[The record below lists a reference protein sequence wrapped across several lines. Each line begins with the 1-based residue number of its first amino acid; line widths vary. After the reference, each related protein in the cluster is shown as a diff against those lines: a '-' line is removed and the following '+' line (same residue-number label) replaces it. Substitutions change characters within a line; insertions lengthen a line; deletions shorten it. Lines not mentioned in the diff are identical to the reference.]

1 MRKLLLVAVAALGLL
16 ASCTVTAP
24 FAATSNTLSK
34 DAKVGTSNYI
44 SLFGG
49 AIMLGDAGINLAA
62 KKAGITKISVVDT
75 KVTNYANIYAKV
87 ETFVYGD

>member
-16 ASCTVTAP
+16 ASCSVTTP
-24 FAATSNTLSK
+24 LTATSNPLSK
-34 DAKVGTSNYI
+34 DAKVGTSDFI
-44 SLFGG
+44 SLFGV
-49 AIMLGDAGINLAA
+49 INLGDAGINLAA

-75 KVTNYANIYAKV
+75 KVTNYYVFAKY